1 VQQIGRYQIIERLGR
16 GAMGVVYKA
25 RDPRI
30 GRTVAA
36 KSIRL
41 AEISDISE
49 LKKLRDRLER
59 EARSAGAL
67 SHRNIVTIYDIFEE
81 EKLVHLFMEYVNG
94 PSLEKMLSE
103 NALPEKDVLIDFF
116 RQIASALD
124 YAHKIGI
131 VHRDVKPS
139 NLLMHYQHAT
149 GEQIAKV
156 TDFGVAKFM
165 SQQMTQA
172 GSMMGTPNYM
182 APEQIEGSPVT
193 GQADQFALAAVVYEV
208 LCGEKAFVAD
218 HVPTLF
224 FRIVKEDPKAADVV
238 NPSLSPAINAIL
250 QRALDKNPEQRFE
263 NCTAF
268 INALTEAL
276 DAHPQWMPPYRMGAI
291 QMPPPETEIALPLA
305 HAAAASEA
313 VREGEARKRQQPMPE
328 TQVAPPRP
336 PDLPPRPPD
345 LPPRS
350 QPEPPAEETRQQP
363 VPVVLPY
370 DLPYRLPEL
379 RRSRKERDEDEP
391 EGLPLWR
398 KVAIAALLFLMA
410 AIAAAVYRNFTGT
423 GESQANGGH
432 AAPSSGSATT
442 APPLPSPE
450 SQQPT
455 GQASTPAPESTPSVA
470 TPQANSQAADSQSSA
485 PAAAPPS
492 SSVDEFSKAQAT
504 EPVHLHPK
512 ESTSSLPGVSHPYT
526 PPNMAVPIQFSS
538 EPARAQVVVDKDE
551 AKSCA
556 TPCSIPLTP
565 GRHTLTIRAPN
576 YGVAQRIIQVPDQ
589 RDVFVPLTQNIAIV
603 ELDSVPSGSTVY
615 IDGRL
620 EGQTPATL
628 KLTPGPH
635 EVRLVSG
642 SRSLQQTIQVSAE
655 SLQSFVFRWQ

>member
-1 VQQIGRYQIIERLGR
+1 MQQIGRYQIIERLGR

-67 SHRNIVTIYDIFEE
+67 SHRNIVTIYDIVEE

-103 NALPEKDVLIDFF
+103 NALPEKEVLVDFF

-139 NLLMHYQHAT
+139 NLLVHYEHAT
-149 GEQIAKV
+149 GERIAKV

-182 APEQIEGSPVT
+182 APEQIEGSPIT

-218 HVPTLF
+218 YVPTLF
-224 FRIVKEDPKAADVV
+224 FRIVKEEPKAADVV
-238 NPSLSPAINAIL
+238 NPSLSPAINAVL
-250 QRALDKNPEQRFE
+250 QRALAKKPEERFE
-263 NCTAF
+263 NCTVF

-276 DAHPQWMPPYRMGAI
+276 DAHPQWMPPYRMGAVEL
-291 QMPPPETEIALPLA
+291 PPPETEIASPLA

-313 VREGEARKRQQPMPE
+313 VREGEARKRQQPVPE
-328 TQVAPPRP
+328 TQLAVPRP
-336 PDLPPRPPD
+336 RIDPPPSQPVPP
-345 LPPRS
+345 PS
-350 QPEPPAEETRQQP
+350 QPEPASEETRQQP
-363 VPVVLPY
+363 VILPY

-379 RRSRKERDEDEP
+379 RRSRQDRDEDER

-398 KVAIAALLFLMA
+398 KVAIAALVFLMA
-410 AIAAAVYRNFTGT
+410 AIAAAVYRNFTGA
-423 GESQANGGH
+423 GESPANGSH
-432 AAPSSGSATT
+432 SAPSSGSNAT
-442 APPLPSPE
+442 APP
-450 SQQPT
+450 
-455 GQASTPAPESTPSVA
+455 TPS
-470 TPQANSQAADSQSSA
+470 TEGQPEGQSSA
-485 PAAAPPS
+485 PAAESAPPATTPEANSQS
-492 SSVDEFSKAQAT
+492 STPSGASSPAAADLSKAPAT
-504 EPVHLHPK
+504 EPLHLHPK
-512 ESTSSLPGVSHPYT
+512 ESTTPLPGVSRPN
-526 PPNMAVPIQFSS
+526 PPTAVAVPVQFSS
-538 EPARAQVVVDKDE
+538 EPSRAQVVVDKDE

-556 TPCSIPLTP
+556 TPCSITLTP

-576 YGVAQRIIQVPDQ
+576 YGVAQRIIEVPEQ
-589 RDVFVPLTQNIAIV
+589 RDVFVPLSQNIAIV

-620 EGQTPATL
+620 QGQTPATL

-635 EVRLVSG
+635 QVRLISG

>member
-1 VQQIGRYQIIERLGR
+1 MQQIGRYQIIERLGR

-67 SHRNIVTIYDIFEE
+67 SHRNIVTIYDILEE

-139 NLLMHYQHAT
+139 NLLVHYEHAT
-149 GEQIAKV
+149 GERIAKV

-182 APEQIEGSPVT
+182 APEQIEGSPIT

-218 HVPTLF
+218 YVPTLF
-224 FRIVKEDPKAADVV
+224 FRIVKEEPKAADVV
-238 NPSLSPAINAIL
+238 NTSLSPAINAVL
-250 QRALDKNPEQRFE
+250 QRALAKKPEERFE
-263 NCTAF
+263 SCTAF

-276 DAHPQWMPPYRMGAI
+276 DAHPQWMPPYRMGAVEL
-291 QMPPPETEIALPLA
+291 PRPETEIASPLA
-305 HAAAASEA
+305 HAAAASEV
-313 VREGEARKRQQPMPE
+313 VREGETRKRQQPMPE
-328 TQVAPPRP
+328 TQLALPRP
-336 PDLPPRPPD
+336 RIDPQPP
-345 LPPRS
+345 S
-350 QPEPPAEETRQQP
+350 QPVPPPSEPVPPTQPEAATEETRQQP
-363 VPVVLPY
+363 VILPY

-379 RRSRKERDEDEP
+379 RRTRKERDEEEP

-398 KVAIAALLFLMA
+398 KVAIAALLLVMA
-410 AIAAAVYRNFTGT
+410 AIAAAVYRNFTGA
-423 GESQANGGH
+423 GESQVIGSH
-432 AAPSSGSATT
+432 SAPSSGSNATT
-442 APPLPSPE
+442 PVPSTEGQPE
-450 SQQPT
+450 
-455 GQASTPAPESTPSVA
+455 G
-470 TPQANSQAADSQSSA
+470 QSSA
-485 PAAAPPS
+485 PAPESAPPVATPGANSQGSTPGGAS
-492 SSVDEFSKAQAT
+492 SSPAENLSKAPAS
-504 EPVHLHPK
+504 EPVPLHPK
-512 ESTSSLPGVSHPYT
+512 ESTTPLPGISRPN
-526 PPNMAVPIQFSS
+526 PPTAAAVPVQFSS
-538 EPARAQVVVDKDE
+538 EPSRAQVVVDKDE

-556 TPCSIPLTP
+556 TPCSIALMP

-576 YGVAQRIIQVPDQ
+576 YGVAQRIIQVPEQ
-589 RDVFVPLTQNIAIV
+589 HDVFVPLSQNIAIV
-603 ELDSVPSGSTVY
+603 ELDSVPGGSTVY

-628 KLTPGPH
+628 KLAPGPH
-635 EVRLVSG
+635 QVRLISG